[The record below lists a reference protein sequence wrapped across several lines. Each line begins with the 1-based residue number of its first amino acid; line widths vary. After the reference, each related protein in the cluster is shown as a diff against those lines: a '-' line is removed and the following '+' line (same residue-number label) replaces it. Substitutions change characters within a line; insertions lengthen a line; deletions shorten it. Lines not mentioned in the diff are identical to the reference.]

1 MNIIFHYYNDLLTIS
16 FLKQFKR
23 ILEFCFSLFFL
34 TRFLQML
41 DKEDVN
47 YPSFDMQK
55 SEFDNPTCHTLYM
68 ILIELICLPVFCSDG
83 NSLTSTICKRIM
95 NLFFNG

>member
-1 MNIIFHYYNDLLTIS
+1 
-16 FLKQFKR
+16 
-23 ILEFCFSLFFL
+23 
-34 TRFLQML
+34 ML

-47 YPSFDMQK
+47 NPCFDPEK

-68 ILIELICLPVFCSDG
+68 ILIELI
-83 NSLTSTICKRIM
+83 SLTVFSNESNNLTSGICTSIM